1 MNIIYRTSMTTAAF
15 ALATFLSAPAFA
27 QQTPQQP
34 TPAPMPAPQASAQQ
48 AAMSIDG
55 ELVEVDA
62 TEKTLKVK
70 SADGKEEK
78 LRYNDT
84 TKVTGADSG
93 IAGLA
98 NAEGTRVTVRF
109 TGEGDDRV
117 ASDIT
122 VHAKS

>member
-1 MNIIYRTSMTTAAF
+1 MNLIYRTSMTTAAF

-27 QQTPQQP
+27 QQAPQ
-34 TPAPMPAPQASAQQ
+34 PAPAPAPAPQASAQQ
-48 AAMSIDG
+48 AAMSVDG
-55 ELVEVDA
+55 ELVDVDA
-62 TEKTLKVK
+62 TEKTIKVK
-70 SADGKEEK
+70 SADGKEQT

-84 TKVTGADSG
+84 TKVTGADRG

-109 TGEGDDRV
+109 TGEGDNRV